1 MDGFKHLPNLRS
13 AFDGVIEK
21 NQLAARVP
29 VNTLGFLVA
38 EGFDELDP
46 FIGMAMNVAN
56 QAVHMF
62 AFLVQPHLINRCRH
76 A

>member
-21 NQLAARVP
+21 NQLAARVL

-38 EGFDELDP
+38 EGFEELDQLSALP
-46 FIGMAMNVAN
+46 
-56 QAVHMF
+56 
-62 AFLVQPHLINRCRH
+62 
-76 A
+76 